1 MAAPLENRSD
11 CTRCAALCC
20 IAYPSQ
26 DMPGFAAAKDAGE
39 ACPKLANDGRCTIY
53 ADRAD
58 RGFAGCI
65 RFECFGAGQHVVQHL
80 FEGKD
85 WRSEPALMG
94 AMIESF
100 LTMRPVSDLAFLV
113 SRALAA
119 LPDDA
124 TAARL
129 HALDSEL
136 AEIASTRETL
146 RDTTRIGEVQSDIRA
161 VFATLDPETLRTS

>member
-58 RGFAGCI
+58 QGFAGCI
-65 RFECFGAGQHVVQHL
+65 RFECFGAGQHVVQNL
-80 FEGKD
+80 FAGND
-85 WRSEPALMG
+85 WRNDQALLGPMVD
-94 AMIESF
+94 AF
-100 LTMRPVSDLAFLV
+100 LAMRPVADLNFLAQRAHEMTDKAELRDKATV
-113 SRALAA
+113 LAERLENVAQSRSSLNDTAEVAAIERELRALYQHF
-119 LPDDA
+119 D
-124 TAARL
+124 R
-129 HALDSEL
+129 
-136 AEIASTRETL
+136 
-146 RDTTRIGEVQSDIRA
+146 
-161 VFATLDPETLRTS
+161 

>member
-1 MAAPLENRSD
+1 MPAVLETRSD
-11 CTRCAALCC
+11 CGRCAALCC
-20 IAYPSQ
+20 IAYPSE
-26 DMPGFAAAKDAGE
+26 DMPGFSAIKSAGE
-39 ACPKLANDGRCTIY
+39 PCPKLGGNGLCTIY
-53 ADRAD
+53 EHRAEE
-58 RGFAGCI
+58 GFAGCI

-85 WRSEPALMG
+85 WRSEPALLG

-100 LTMRPVSDLAFLV
+100 LAMRPVSDLAFLV

-124 TAARL
+124 TVARL

-146 RDTTRIGEVQSDIRA
+146 RDTARIGEVKRSIRA